1 MKKLKL
7 LIVPLALS
15 LVLSFMPLQ
24 ALAEEYDESQSH
36 PLRVVAYVVHPI
48 GVLFEW
54 VLARPFHELVSG
66 SKEREY
72 LFGHKPHPPL
82 FSDQPAHNYGMA
94 ERMPLKPPGP
104 VVKAARPEPIAER
117 VTVKEVAVEKTVTVV
132 KEVPKVV
139 EVERVVFPDIAFH
152 FNSAELT
159 DLGKGKAYLA
169 AQKLKEKSELVVVVE
184 GHADQVGSEEYNEK
198 LGLRRAQK
206 VIKELTDLGIDPA
219 RMSAASLGESKP
231 LIGEETDWA
240 RAVNR
245 RVEFRV
251 TAQ

>member
-1 MKKLKL
+1 
-7 LIVPLALS
+7 
-15 LVLSFMPLQ
+15 
-24 ALAEEYDESQSH
+24 
-36 PLRVVAYVVHPI
+36 
-48 GVLFEW
+48 
-54 VLARPFHELVSG
+54 
-66 SKEREY
+66 
-72 LFGHKPHPPL
+72 
-82 FSDQPAHNYGMA
+82 MA
-94 ERMPLKPPGP
+94 ERSPLSPPGP
-104 VVKAARPEPIAER
+104 FPDLARPEPIAER

-139 EVERVVFPDIAFH
+139 EVERVVFPDIAFR

-198 LGLRRAQK
+198 LGLHRAQK

-219 RMSAASLGESKP
+219 RMSATSRGESKP

>member
-15 LVLSFMPLQ
+15 LVLSFMPRQ
-24 ALAEEYDESQSH
+24 VMADEYDESQSH
-36 PLRVVAYVVHPI
+36 LLRILGYMLHPL
-48 GVLFEW
+48 GVLSEW
-54 VLARPFHELVSG
+54 VLVRPFHGVVG
-66 SKEREY
+66 ASKEPEY
-72 LFGHKPHPPL
+72 IFGHRPHPSL
-82 FSDQPAHNYGMA
+82 LDQPIYDFGASK
-94 ERMPLKPPGP
+94 RMPMQE
-104 VVKAARPEPIAER
+104 AAVRKLALPADPIAER
-117 VTVKEVAVEKTVTVV
+117 VIVKEVPVEKTVTVV

-139 EVERVVFPDIAFH
+139 EVERVVFPDIAFR

-184 GHADQVGSEEYNEK
+184 GHTDQVGTEEYNEK